1 MNNDKIITIK
11 DAYLDYIKYAKLH
24 LKPTT
29 ILNIER
35 KFKLHIIPYIGNFN
49 IYEFSESNYMDWQR
63 CIRDLKYS
71 KSFNKAIQSL
81 MINFFDYLR
90 LNYKIHNIPK
100 LVKSFYN
107 YHDVKKTNI
116 NILKYRDFKKFIK
129 GTKKDILYNTLFEF
143 LYFTGVRKGE
153 LLALNWNDL
162 NKRYIY
168 IDKTI
173 TKELFNGERLI
184 TIPKTK
190 TSIRKIKLD
199 LKTYIKLLKLKK
211 YYIKND
217 KSFNNNYFIFGGS
230 KPIATTTL
238 DRKKNYYFDKANVK
252 RIRIHDFRHS
262 HATLLYKSKCDIKLI
277 QQRLGHASIDT
288 TLNTYVHYNDEK
300 RVLRALDFLHLI
312 F

>member
-1 MNNDKIITIK
+1 MNNDEFTTIK
-11 DAYLDYIKYAKLH
+11 NVYLDYIKYTKLH
-24 LKPTT
+24 LKPTSV
-29 ILNIER
+29 LNIER

-49 IYEFSESNYMDWQR
+49 IYEFSEDNYIEWQR

-71 KSFNKAIQSL
+71 KSFNKSIQSL

-90 LNYKIHNIPK
+90 LVYKIENIPK
-100 LVKSFYN
+100 IVENFYS
-107 YHDVKKTNI
+107 YYDIKKTNI
-116 NILKYRDFKKFIK
+116 NILKYKDFKKFIK
-129 GTKKDILYNTLFEF
+129 VTKKDILYNTLFEF

-162 NKRYIY
+162 NKRYIS
-168 IDKTI
+168 INKTI
-173 TKELFNGERLI
+173 TKELFDGERLI
-184 TIPKTK
+184 TEPKTK
-190 TSIRKIKLD
+190 TSVRIIKLD
-199 LKTYIKLLKLKK
+199 LKTYIKVLKLKK

-252 RIRIHDFRHS
+252 RVRIHDFRHS

-288 TLNTYVHYNDEK
+288 TLNTYVHFSDEK
-300 RVLRALDFLHLI
+300 RVMRTLDFLHLI

>member
-1 MNNDKIITIK
+1 M
-11 DAYLDYIKYAKLH
+11 
-24 LKPTT
+24 
-29 ILNIER
+29 
-35 KFKLHIIPYIGNFN
+35 
-49 IYEFSESNYMDWQR
+49 
-63 CIRDLKYS
+63 
-71 KSFNKAIQSL
+71 
-81 MINFFDYLR
+81 
-90 LNYKIHNIPK
+90 
-100 LVKSFYN
+100 
-107 YHDVKKTNI
+107 
-116 NILKYRDFKKFIK
+116 
-129 GTKKDILYNTLFEF
+129 
-143 LYFTGVRKGE
+143 
-153 LLALNWNDL
+153 
-162 NKRYIY
+162 
-168 IDKTI
+168 
-173 TKELFNGERLI
+173 FNGERLI

-217 KSFNNNYFIFGGS
+217 KSFNNNHFIFGGS

-252 RIRIHDFRHS
+252 RVRIHDFRHS

-300 RVLRALDFLHLI
+300 RVLRTLDFLHLI